1 MFVVG
6 LTGGIGS
13 GKSAVSERFAARGI
27 DIVDAD
33 VASRVVVEPGRPSL
47 IAIAEHFGPDV
58 ITPEGRLD
66 RALMRKRVF
75 ADPAERRWL
84 ERLLHPLINQY
95 LVDSITTARSPYVM
109 LVSPLLFESDQWKLV
124 HRTLVVD
131 VPEEVQ
137 VARTATRDGNSPEQ
151 VRAIMAA
158 QTSRD
163 ERRARADDIIV
174 NDRGLDHLD
183 LEVDRLHALYLELAK
198 ERTGK

>member
-13 GKSAVSERFAARGI
+13 GKSAVSERFAAKGI

-33 VASRVVVEPGRPSL
+33 IASRVVVEPGQPAL
-47 IAIAEHFGPDV
+47 VAIAEHFGRDV

-66 RALMRKRVF
+66 RAGMRKRVF

-84 ERLLHPLINQY
+84 ERLLHPSINDY
-95 LVDSITTARSPYVM
+95 LVKSIAAARSRYVL
-109 LVSPLLFESDQWKLV
+109 LVSPLLFESEQWKLV

-131 VPEEVQ
+131 VPEDVQ
-137 VARTATRDGNSPEQ
+137 VARTASRDGNSPEQ
-151 VRAIMAA
+151 VKAIMAA
-158 QTSRD
+158 QTSR
-163 ERRARADDIIV
+163 EVRRSRADDVIV

-183 LEVDRLHALYLELAK
+183 REVDRLHALYLRLAS
-198 ERTGK
+198 EIPAA